1 MATLAIDHFI
11 YRLAI
16 VPYSSGYRVRMML
29 LPPLEDVWETV
40 WHEELWET
48 VDDAARLLLAIKRHM
63 TIDLSHWVWSTS
75 PPSLVDELQAPPIAK
90 LKVDFFRHAF

>member
-1 MATLAIDHFI
+1 MATLAIDYFI

-75 PPSLVDELQAPPIAK
+75 PPPWSMSFRRPP
-90 LKVDFFRHAF
+90 LPN